1 MDPQNISI
9 TFPHVLIFFPLLA
22 GLITFLFKKD
32 ATVKSWALFSSII
45 TLCISLLSLYYANN
59 KALSGLDFNYEW
71 LKYIGASFSVSLDG
85 MGRLLTF
92 LTAISFPVIFVA
104 TYKNEYKNSNAFYGL
119 LLLTQAGLMGVF
131 VATDA
136 LIFYFFWE
144 LAIIPVY
151 FLCSRWGGEK
161 RIQATFKFFIYTFTG
176 SLLMLIG
183 IIYMYLHTTS
193 IHDKAGTL
201 ISEHSFALNYFYA
214 VQLSQIQQNWL
225 FWLFFIAFAIK
236 MPVFPFHTWQPD
248 TYEQSPSAVT
258 MVLSGVMVKMGL
270 FGLIRWLLPMF
281 PLAVAKFDN
290 AVIILSVIGIVY
302 ASLLAIRQDDLKRLV
317 AYSSI
322 AHIGL
327 MCATIFTTKQIGLE
341 GVMIQMFNHGIN
353 IIGLWIV
360 IELIEKQLGVRKIS
374 QLGGVAHKAPVL
386 TIMLVVI
393 AFANIALPLTNAFV
407 GEFMMFSGLFQFNVW
422 FAVAALVSIILAAV
436 YTLNMVQKV
445 FYGQANSLTATI
457 KEISVNEKIAL
468 GIVVVAIFLTGIYP
482 QPIFDLT
489 KDTVTEIITK
499 FK

>member
-22 GLITFLFKKD
+22 GVITFFLKKHV
-32 ATVKSWALFSSII
+32 AVKNWALFSSII
-45 TLCISLLSLYYANN
+45 TLGISLVSLYFANN
-59 KALSGLDFNYEW
+59 TTLSGLDFNYEW
-71 LKYIGASFSVSLDG
+71 IKYIGASFSVSLDG

-92 LTAISFPVIFVA
+92 LTAFSFPIIITA
-104 TYKNEYKNSNAFYGL
+104 TYKNEYKNSDVFYGL

-131 VATDA
+131 LATDA
-136 LIFYFFWE
+136 LVFYFFWE
-144 LAIIPVY
+144 LALIPVY

-161 RIQATFKFFIYTFTG
+161 RIAATFKFFIYTFTG

-183 IIYMYLHTTS
+183 IIYMYLHTAPVN
-193 IHDKAGTL
+193 DKAGTL
-201 ISEHSFALNYFYA
+201 ISEHSFSIYYFYL
-214 VQLSQIQQNWL
+214 VQLSAEQQNWL

-248 TYEQSPSAVT
+248 TYEQAPTAVT

-270 FGLIRWLLPMF
+270 LGVIRWLLPMF
-281 PLAVAKFDN
+281 PQAVIKFDT
-290 AVIILSVIGIVY
+290 VIIGLSVTGIVY

-374 QLGGVAHKAPVL
+374 ALAGVAHKAPVL

-422 FAVAALVSIILAAV
+422 FAVAALMSIILAAV
-436 YTLNMVQKV
+436 YTLNMIQKV
-445 FYGQANSLTATI
+445 FYGQANPLTVSI
-457 KEISVNEKIAL
+457 KEISLHEKIAL
-468 GIVVVAIFLTGIYP
+468 GIIVVAIFLTGIYP
-482 QPIFDLT
+482 QPLFDLT
-489 KDTVTEIITK
+489 KDSVTELITK